1 MLKLK
6 LQYFGHLIWTADS
19 FEKTLMLGKI
29 EGRRRTG
36 QEDEMAGWH
45 HRLNAHEFGWT
56 LGAGDGQGGLV
67 CCYSW
72 GRKESDT
79 TERLN
84 WTELNRKTICKD
96 VSKIQRNHR
105 ESAAPGDY
113 EWAVTLPCPPGPAAL
128 GDRAATTFY
137 MLPDSSHS
145 LGSQD
150 PGSSPDPT
158 GMSLTSLPSHFNLMF
173 PRAKL
178 SRNQTAVKP
187 VTIAHWGQ
195 CFRHRAGWRV
205 NLEGPCALF
214 FLSST
219 TILWGKYYYY
229 PHYTAEKTEAQR
241 ETIYTFETSN
251 FVKMYNLDSLE
262 WDVELLLLNLFKIR

>member
-6 LQYFGHLIWTADS
+6 LLWPPDTNSWLIWKDPDA
-19 FEKTLMLGKI
+19 GKDW
-29 EGRRRTG
+29 G
-36 QEDEMAGWH
+36 QEEKGTRGWDGWMASPTRCTWVWVNSGSWW
-45 HRLNAHEFGWT
+45 WT
-56 LGAGDGQGGLV
+56 
-67 CCYSW
+67 
-72 GRKESDT
+72 GRPGVLRFMGSQ
-79 TERLN
+79 RIRHN
-84 WTELNRKTICKD
+84 WATELNWIERPFAKTWA
-96 VSKIQRNHR
+96 RYR
-105 ESAAPGDY
+105 ETTGRVQHQGIMSGWLLSPVPLG
-113 EWAVTLPCPPGPAAL
+113 LQPR

-158 GMSLTSLPSHFNLMF
+158 GMSLTSLPSHFNLIF

-187 VTIAHWGQ
+187 VTIAHSGQ

-214 FLSST
+214 LLSST

-229 PHYTAEKTEAQR
+229 LHYTAEKTEAQR

-251 FVKMYNLDSLE
+251 FVKVYNLDSLE
-262 WDVELLLLNLFKIR
+262 WDVKLLLLIFKIR